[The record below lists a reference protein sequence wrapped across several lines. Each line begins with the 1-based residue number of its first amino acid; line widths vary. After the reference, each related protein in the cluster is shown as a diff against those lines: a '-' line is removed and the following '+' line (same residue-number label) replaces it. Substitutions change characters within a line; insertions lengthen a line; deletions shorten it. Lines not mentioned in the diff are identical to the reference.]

1 MKKVGL
7 VLSGGGARG
16 MAHIGALK
24 VFDDLGIKFSAISGC
39 SIGAVIGAFYAAGK
53 SGQEIENFVLN
64 NKIYRNFDFSFSTL
78 GVKNIA
84 KLEKIMLDFIGVDS
98 FHKLNTPLYI
108 NATNISKGKELVFKN
123 GKLMEAIR
131 ASISVPGVFSPIR
144 IKEEYHIDGGVL
156 NEVPFSIL
164 PEEIDHYIIVDVSPY
179 QGLGD
184 KQRINI
190 VDVLQASIKIMQK
203 QIFWEKLKIGAPCI

>member
-108 NATNISKGKELVFKN
+108 NATRTF
-123 GKLMEAIR
+123 
-131 ASISVPGVFSPIR
+131 
-144 IKEEYHIDGGVL
+144 
-156 NEVPFSIL
+156 
-164 PEEIDHYIIVDVSPY
+164 
-179 QGLGD
+179 
-184 KQRINI
+184 
-190 VDVLQASIKIMQK
+190 
-203 QIFWEKLKIGAPCI
+203 